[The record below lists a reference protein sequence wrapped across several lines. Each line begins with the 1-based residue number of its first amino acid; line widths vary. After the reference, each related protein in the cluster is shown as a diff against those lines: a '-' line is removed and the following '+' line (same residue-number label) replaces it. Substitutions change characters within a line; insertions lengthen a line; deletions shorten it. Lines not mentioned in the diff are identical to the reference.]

1 MSQANNVQ
9 EFFAAA
15 HTKRVAMYR
24 AIQENT
30 YRPFTDVDE
39 FLDYIKTAS
48 TTERN
53 RVLAEVT
60 AYANKAY
67 NDVMGM

>member
-1 MSQANNVQ
+1 
-9 EFFAAA
+9 
-15 HTKRVAMYR
+15 MYR